1 MKIPFLRI
9 MTNQWFVLGALVI
22 VTFLSL
28 PESLLGAVYKSRVN
42 AQWSVDN
49 THFWYRNDLSGRSRE
64 FVLVNLG
71 KGTRKAAFD
80 HGQVAKA
87 LREAGAGRV
96 ESDRLPIDQLWFDL
110 VKGLAFFRV
119 KGSHF
124 QLELKTHK
132 LMKLKK
138 PGEVPGYRRS
148 EDNRSPISK
157 RDRHRGYQA
166 LKKLHQ
172 GQRLPDAPPHE
183 NQ

>member
-1 MKIPFLRI
+1 MKTVRLIL
-9 MTNQWFVLGALVI
+9 AA
-22 VTFLSL
+22 SL
-28 PESLLGAVYKSRVN
+28 ILPLSLLGAVYKSRVN
-42 AQWSVDN
+42 AQWSTDN

-96 ESDRLPIDQLWFDL
+96 ESDRLPIDQLGFDL

-132 LMKLKK
+132 LRKLKK
-138 PGEVPGYRRS
+138 
-148 EDNRSPISK
+148 K
-157 RDRHRGYQA
+157 
-166 LKKLHQ
+166 LKKKERRKKRKKHRDMKDKKNRK
-172 GQRLPDAPPHE
+172 GDKRKKK
-183 NQ
+183 